1 MEAAM
6 KKFAVKTRFSFTGAF
21 FVEARNTMEAKG
33 LVEQSCGLV
42 LGGDPHS
49 SLPADEVD
57 WDFPVHPEK
66 KVFQPTACHGRRSP

>member
-6 KKFAVKTRFSFTGAF
+6 RKFAVKTRFSFTGTF
-21 FVEARNTMEAKG
+21 FVEAGNAIEAQE

-42 LGGDPHS
+42 LGGGPQS
-49 SLPADEVD
+49 SLPVDEVD

-66 KVFQPTACHGRRSP
+66 KVCQPVACHVRRSP